1 MIEIIR
7 PFSPRS
13 FKVVVFDFDGTL
25 SLLRTGWQQIMVDL
39 MFETLNGPPPKSK
52 SQQADSTG
60 LSVQQ
65 KPRPETRDPRSD
77 RRELRELVDQSTGRQ
92 TIDQMLILANLRR
105 SQRTAA
111 SASTDSG
118 LSQEAIRYKQIYV
131 RRLKQHMAGR
141 LGTVQSGRCP
151 ARN

>member
-39 MFETLNGPPPKSK
+39 MFETLNGPPPESE
-52 SQQADSTG
+52 SQPPESADLTG
-60 LSVQQ
+60 QQ
-65 KPRPETRDPRSD
+65 NPGPETRDPKPD

-92 TIDQMLILANLRR
+92 TIDQMLILANLR
-105 SQRTAA
+105 
-111 SASTDSG
+111 
-118 LSQEAIRYKQIYV
+118 
-131 RRLKQHMAGR
+131 
-141 LGTVQSGRCP
+141 
-151 ARN
+151 